1 MARMK
6 QFFIYFILVLLFFV
20 VSQIL
25 IYVAINT
32 NYKYKSCEILS
43 TNIQN
48 VEVQATAIN
57 GFTTFTLNDY
67 ESIKNEYIKL
77 VCYTKNNVLA
87 GEKYIKI
94 EELQTNDKNEFE
106 IRFNYNKVNKAVME
120 IVDEV

>member
-67 ESIKNEYIKL
+67 EAIKNEYIKL